1 MISDTMRRL
10 SLAILLVLLG
20 AAAAV
25 HGQRGRGG
33 PSLVSPEVH
42 ADRTV
47 TFRLVAPN
55 AREVA
60 LGAELDGTPHP
71 MTRDANGVWIVTVG
85 PLAPEIYAYTF
96 NADGLAVLDPR
107 NANTKLGYG
116 NFGAVS
122 LAVVPGEGPRFYDV
136 KPVPHGVV
144 RIHPYESTA
153 LSVAR
158 TMWVYTPPDYD
169 RGRNYPVLYLLHGAG
184 DVESGWTLIGRAN
197 NILDNLIADGQARPM
212 VVVMPLGHA
221 VQSFLAGPPK
231 AAAAAVPPAGAL
243 TAFGRDL
250 VEDVMPLVER
260 SYKVSRRSD
269 DRAIGG
275 LSMGGGQTINVA
287 FGRPDLFRYVVV
299 MSSGPQG
306 VEQNYPA
313 FFADPAAVNKQF
325 KLLWVGVGKDDA
337 LATGGSRVL
346 DEVLTRRNIRHVYR
360 VTGGRHEWSVWR
372 HHLHEVAPL
381 LFR

>member
-1 MISDTMRRL
+1 MISDTMRRS
-10 SLAILLVLLG
+10 SLIIVAVLLG
-20 AAAAV
+20 AAAL
-25 HGQRGRGG
+25 HGQRGRG
-33 PSLVSPEVH
+33 PSVVSPEVH

-47 TFRLVAPN
+47 TFRFLAPS

-60 LGAELDGTPHP
+60 LGADLDGTPHP
-71 MTRDANGVWIVTVG
+71 MTKDSNGVWSVTVG
-85 PLAPEIYAYTF
+85 PLPPEIYAYTF
-96 NADGLAVLDPR
+96 NADGLPVLDPR

-122 LAVVPGEGPRFYDV
+122 LAVVPGEGPQFYDV

-144 RIHPYESTA
+144 RIHPYESKS
-153 LSVAR
+153 LGVAR

-197 NILDNLIADGQARPM
+197 NILDNLIAEGKARPM

-231 AAAAAVPPAGAL
+231 AAAAAAPPAGAL

-250 VEDVMPLVER
+250 VDDVMPLIER

-287 FGRPDLFRYVVV
+287 FGRPELFRYVVV
-299 MSSGPQG
+299 MSAGAQG
-306 VEQNYPA
+306 IEQSYPA
-313 FFADPAAVNKQF
+313 FFGDPAAINRQF

-346 DEVLTRRNIRHVYR
+346 DEVLTRRAIRHVYR

>member
-1 MISDTMRRL
+1 MISDTMRR
-10 SLAILLVLLG
+10 SSIVIVAVLLG
-20 AAAAV
+20 AAAL
-25 HGQRGRGG
+25 HGQRGRG
-33 PSLVSPEVH
+33 PSVVSPEVH
-42 ADRTV
+42 ADRTA
-47 TFRLVAPN
+47 TFRFLAPN

-60 LGAELDGTPHP
+60 LGADLDGTPHP
-71 MTRDANGVWIVTVG
+71 MTRDSNGVWSVTVG

-96 NADGLAVLDPR
+96 NVDGITVLDPR

-116 NFGAVS
+116 NIGAVS
-122 LAVVPGEGPRFYDV
+122 LAVVPGDGPQFYDV

-144 RIHPYESTA
+144 RIHPYESKS
-153 LSVAR
+153 LGVAR

-169 RGRNYPVLYLLHGAG
+169 RGKNYPVLYLLHGAG

-197 NILDNLIADGQARPM
+197 NILDNLIAEGKARPM

-231 AAAAAVPPAGAL
+231 AAAAAAPPAGAL

-260 SYKVSRRSD
+260 TYKVSRRSD

-287 FGRPDLFRYVVV
+287 FGRPEFFRYVVV
-299 MSSGPQG
+299 MSSGAQG
-306 VEQNYPA
+306 IEQNYPT

>member
-1 MISDTMRRL
+1 MRRQ
-10 SLAILLVLLG
+10 SLVVLIVLLG
-20 AAAAV
+20 AAAL

-33 PSLVSPEVH
+33 PSVVSPEVH

-47 TFRLVAPN
+47 TFRFLAPN

-60 LGAELDGTPHP
+60 LGADLDGTPHP
-71 MTRDANGVWIVTVG
+71 MTKDSNGVWSVTVG
-85 PLAPEIYAYTF
+85 PLQPEIYAYTF
-96 NADGLAVLDPR
+96 NADGITVLDPR

-122 LAVVPGEGPRFYDV
+122 LAVVPGEGPQFYDV
-136 KPVPHGVV
+136 RPVPHGVV
-144 RIHPYESTA
+144 RIHPYESKS
-153 LSVAR
+153 LGVAR

-197 NILDNLIADGQARPM
+197 NILDNLIAEGKARPM

-231 AAAAAVPPAGAL
+231 AAAAAAAPPAGAL

-250 VEDVMPLVER
+250 VDDVMPLIER

-287 FGRPDLFRYVVV
+287 FGRPELFRYVVV
-299 MSSGPQG
+299 MSAGAQG
-306 VEQNYPA
+306 IEQSYPT
-313 FFADPAAVNKQF
+313 FFADPAAVNRQF

>member
-1 MISDTMRRL
+1 MISDTMRS
-10 SLAILLVLLG
+10 SLVIVAVLLG
-20 AAAAV
+20 AAALD
-25 HGQRGRGG
+25 GQRGRGG
-33 PSLVSPEVH
+33 PSVVSPQVH

-47 TFRLVAPN
+47 TFRFLAPN

-60 LGAELDGTPHP
+60 LGADLDGTPHP
-71 MTRDANGVWIVTVG
+71 MTKDSNGVWSVTVG
-85 PLAPEIYAYTF
+85 PLPPEIYAYTF
-96 NADGLAVLDPR
+96 NADGIPVLDPR

-122 LAVVPGEGPRFYDV
+122 LAVVPGEGPQFYDV
-136 KPVPHGVV
+136 RPVPHGVV
-144 RIHPYESTA
+144 RIHPYESKS
-153 LSVAR
+153 LGVAR

-184 DVESGWTLIGRAN
+184 DVESGWTLIGRAH
-197 NILDNLIADGQARPM
+197 NILDNLIAEGKARPM

-231 AAAAAVPPAGAL
+231 AAAAPAPPAGAL

-250 VEDVMPLVER
+250 VDDVMPLIER

-287 FGRPDLFRYVVV
+287 FGRPELFRYVVV
-299 MSSGPQG
+299 MSAGAQG
-306 VEQNYPA
+306 IEQSYPA
-313 FFADPAAVNKQF
+313 FFGDPAAVNKQF

>member
-1 MISDTMRRL
+1 MISDTMRRS
-10 SLAILLVLLG
+10 SLIIVAVLLG
-20 AAAAV
+20 AAAL
-25 HGQRGRGG
+25 HGQRGRG
-33 PSLVSPEVH
+33 PSVVSPEVH

-47 TFRLVAPN
+47 TFRFLAPS

-60 LGAELDGTPHP
+60 LGADLDGTPHP
-71 MTRDANGVWIVTVG
+71 MTKDSNGVWSVTVG
-85 PLAPEIYAYTF
+85 PLPPEIYAYTF
-96 NADGLAVLDPR
+96 NVDGIPVLDPR

-122 LAVVPGEGPRFYDV
+122 LAVVPGEGPQFYDV

-144 RIHPYESTA
+144 RIHPYESKS
-153 LSVAR
+153 LGVAR

-197 NILDNLIADGQARPM
+197 NILDNLIAEGKARPM

-231 AAAAAVPPAGAL
+231 AAAAAAPPAGAL

-250 VEDVMPLVER
+250 VDDVMPLIER

-287 FGRPDLFRYVVV
+287 FGRPELFRYVVV
-299 MSSGPQG
+299 MSAGAQG
-306 VEQNYPA
+306 IEQSYPA
-313 FFADPAAVNKQF
+313 FFGDPAAINRQF

-346 DEVLTRRNIRHVYR
+346 DEVLTRRAIRHVYR